1 MLEDFLKKRFHFD
14 SFRKGQKETISA
26 LLEEK
31 PVLSILPTGAGKSL
45 CYQFPSYYENKG
57 QTVIVSPLISLMED
71 QVSLLRRNG
80 EKSVVAINSL
90 LEQRSRRFVLN
101 RLNQYR
107 FIFISPEALSQEEVL
122 KYFEKLTISL
132 FVVDEAHCIS
142 QWGHDFRPSYLAL
155 KGIKHR
161 LGNPLT
167 LALTATATEDVK
179 RDIAQQLFES
189 ENFVE
194 VAQSVNRENIFY
206 DVVETDDKLSYLKD
220 FLMEKEVPGIIYFSS
235 KKEADRVSEHLNSC
249 LPYTVQSYHSD
260 MSSEDRIRIQEQFIH
275 DDIRVLCATS
285 AFGMGINK
293 GNIRFV
299 IHYHLPNSIEDFVQE
314 SGRAGR
320 DGAQSLSLVLYQSG
334 DENIHFFLQE
344 QTFQEKQ
351 DLLFLENK
359 SQTDRQKYSE
369 AMTETQKKWLKQLD
383 DDEASWDH
391 YKQNLETKK
400 RQQELK
406 IYKMIDYCQSNGCK
420 REIIQHY
427 FDEDKADKPI
437 YCCNGCQHDRPDVNI
452 NKISK
457 KKAEKLLNVTEKL
470 EKMFFLEISSDIKR

>member
-1 MLEDFLKKRFHFD
+1 MMLETFLKQKFQFD
-14 SFRKGQKETISA
+14 MFRKGQKETIQSII
-26 LLEEK
+26 EGK
-31 PVLSILPTGAGKSL
+31 SVLSILPTGAGKSL
-45 CYQFPSYYENKG
+45 CYQFPSYYVNKG

-80 EKSVVAINSL
+80 EKSVIAINSL
-90 LEQRSRRFVLN
+90 LEKRSRRFVLN

-122 KYFEKLTISL
+122 HYFEKLTISL

-155 KGIKHR
+155 KDIKQR

-189 ENFVE
+189 ETFVE
-194 VAQSVNRENIFY
+194 VAQSVNRENIYY
-206 DVVETDDKLSYLKD
+206 DVVETDDKLSYLED

-235 KKEADRVSEHLNSC
+235 KKEADRVSQYLNNC

-275 DDIRVLCATS
+275 DNIRILCATS

-299 IHYHLPNSIEDFVQE
+299 IHYHLPNSLEDFVQE

-320 DGAQSLSLVLYQSG
+320 DGKQSLSIVLYQSG

-344 QTFQEKQ
+344 QTYQEKQ

-359 SQTDRQKYSE
+359 SQIDRKKFSE
-369 AMTETQKKWLKQLD
+369 VMTKTQKKWLQQIEENQTTWED
-383 DDEASWDH
+383 
-391 YKQNLETKK
+391 YKQTLMTKK
-400 RQQELK
+400 RQRELK
-406 IYKMIDYCQSNGCK
+406 LYKMIEYCQSSECK
-420 REIIQHY
+420 RDIIQHY
-427 FDEDKADKPI
+427 FGESKSEDLT
-437 YCCNGCQHDRPDVNI
+437 CCCHICQTERPEVNI
-452 NKISK
+452 DKVSQK
-457 KKAEKLLNVTEKL
+457 RVETSLNVKDKL
-470 EKMFFLEISSDIKR
+470 EKMFFLGISSDI